1 MASSETLQF
10 GMCLAEIINISRIV
24 YLPKQ
29 FECPRRTPTTTL
41 TDQFKPRT
49 TLHENATITLNL
61 YSPIICPFAFFVSG
75 SVSSPEKLADS
86 KFIGTGG
93 TVLHQFSLSSPR
105 MSVKSLLFPPT
116 RAQKGLVASFRRRSN
131 GTGTKTTSPLIWGS
145 FRLPLLGSC
154 GDLL

>member
-1 MASSETLQF
+1 MTSAETLQF

-75 SVSSPEKLADS
+75 SSFPPPKSSQTQSSSEPVA
-86 KFIGTGG
+86 
-93 TVLHQFSLSSPR
+93 QFCTNSRSSPR